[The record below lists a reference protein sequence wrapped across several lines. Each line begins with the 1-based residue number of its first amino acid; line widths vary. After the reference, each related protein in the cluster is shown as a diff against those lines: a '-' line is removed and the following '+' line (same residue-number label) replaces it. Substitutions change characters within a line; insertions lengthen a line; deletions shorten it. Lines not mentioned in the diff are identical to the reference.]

1 MKVVVKIGSAVLMR
15 DGSNL
20 DRGAFCRLVD
30 ELAAVVHEGH
40 QLVVVT
46 SGAVAAGRR
55 QLGLAKRP
63 TGERNI
69 PILQALAAF
78 GQSRLIQLYDSEFSH
93 YDIHVAQLLLTRDDF
108 NNRQRYLNARNTLT
122 AVHNFGALPIINE
135 NDTVA
140 TDEIRFGDNDQLAA
154 LVATMTGSDLLVLLS
169 DIDGLYSANPQ
180 IDPDA
185 RRFDV
190 VRAMDASLDDMVG
203 DIHSATRDGSGG
215 MRTKLLAA
223 RIAARVGIQTVIAPG
238 KQPNVVADVLAGR
251 QGVGTRFMP
260 DRDADKLDA
269 RKAWIGLGVQPAGRL
284 VCDPGAVRAVCERGK
299 SLLPSGV
306 RAVEGDFTEGDV
318 VELVTDEGQPFARGL
333 VAYPSVDAQRIVG
346 LQSDAIEAELG
357 YKIIDALVHRNDLM
371 ILG

>member
-30 ELAAVVHEGH
+30 ELATTVAQGD

-55 QLGLAKRP
+55 QLGLERRP
-63 TGERNI
+63 SGERNI
-69 PILQALAAF
+69 PVLQALAAL
-78 GQSRLIQLYDSEFSH
+78 GQSRLIQMYDSEFGH

-108 NNRQRYLNARNTLT
+108 NNRQRYLNARNTLE
-122 AVHNFGALPIINE
+122 AVHAFGALPIINE

-169 DIDGLYSANPQ
+169 DIDGLYSSNPQ
-180 IDPDA
+180 LDPRA

-203 DIHSATRDGSGG
+203 DIQSASRDGSGG

-223 RIAARVGIQTVIAPG
+223 RIAARAGIQTVIAPG
-238 KQPNVVADVLAGR
+238 KQAGVLAEVIAGR

-260 DRDADKLDA
+260 DRDTDRLAA
-269 RKAWIGLGVQPAGRL
+269 RKAWFGLGVVPVGRL
-284 VCDPGAVRAVCERGK
+284 RCDEGAVRAVCERGK
-299 SLLPSGV
+299 SLLPSGI
-306 RAVEGDFTEGDV
+306 RAVEGDFVDGDV
-318 VELVTDEGQPFARGL
+318 VELTTATGEAFARGL
-333 VAYPSVDAQRIVG
+333 AAYPSSDIRKIRG
-346 LQSDAIEAELG
+346 LHSEHIESTLG
-357 YKIIDALVHRNDLM
+357 YKIIDAVV
-371 ILG
+371 